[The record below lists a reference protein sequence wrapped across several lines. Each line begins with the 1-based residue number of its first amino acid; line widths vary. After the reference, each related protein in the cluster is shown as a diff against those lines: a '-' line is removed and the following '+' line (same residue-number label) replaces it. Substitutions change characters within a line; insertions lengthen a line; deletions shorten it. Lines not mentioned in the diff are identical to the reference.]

1 MKENSEAKN
10 DVRDFWNQ
18 ASCGEELYLH
28 SRDSEGFEKQMQKRY
43 ELEPYIL
50 DFAGFKEGAGK
61 KVLEIGVGLGAD
73 HEMWARNNPEL
84 FGVDLT
90 PRAIENTTA
99 RFQSKGL
106 KSTLKVDDAEKL
118 SFADDTFDIV
128 YSWGV
133 LHHSPNTPT
142 AINEVHRVLKPGGTA
157 KIMIYYKYSFVGYML
172 WVKYALLKFKPF
184 TSLKTIYHNYL
195 ESPGTKAYS
204 KKEAQE
210 LFKKYKDVQITTV
223 LTHGDLLTSAAG
235 QRHEGAMLNIA
246 RKIWPRFLIKTFF
259 PSHGLFMLITAKK

>member
-1 MKENSEAKN
+1 MENLESGKN
-10 DVRDFWNQ
+10 EVRDFWNK
-18 ASCGEELYLH
+18 ASCGEELYLD
-28 SRDSEGFEKQMQKRY
+28 SRDGEGFEKQMKIRY

-50 DFAGFKEGAGK
+50 DFAGFNQAKGK
-61 KVLEIGVGLGAD
+61 KVLEIGVGLGSD
-73 HEMWARNNPEL
+73 HEMFARNGAEL

-90 PRAIENTTA
+90 PRAIENTRE
-99 RFQSKGL
+99 RFKSKGL
-106 KSTLKVDDAEKL
+106 TSTLKVDDAENL
-118 SFADDTFDIV
+118 SFADNTFDIV

-133 LHHSPNTPT
+133 LHHSPNTPK
-142 AINEVHRVLKPGGTA
+142 AIDEVFRVLKPNGTA

-172 WVKYALLKFKPF
+172 WLRYALLKLKPF
-184 TSLKTIYHNYL
+184 TSLATIYSKYL

-204 KKEAQE
+204 KKETKK
-210 LFKKYKDVQITTV
+210 LFEKYKDVSITTV

-235 QRHEGAMLNIA
+235 QRHEGALLNVA